1 MEKKP
6 SVFTLKRLVQPLRL
20 IDDWWSE
27 DAYKPLRAH
36 EYGAD
41 RNYLLARRHPAIAN
55 DFYTLIKFVAVYIRS
70 LRKVSSPEQIH
81 PNIHYVMS
89 ILCKGG
95 LYQRGKVMVERYY
108 VVIRYLV
115 DDIDLGLVAGRCVNI
130 LHGVLL
136 SKKNQYS
143 GIGVSFPKWSNS
155 SLGNEIAFVSYD
167 RHALDYL
174 TQQPY
179 FEMMMNEKIFLI
191 SSVNTVPK
199 ELPEVSFRRNQNIAK
214 MFYR

>member
-1 MEKKP
+1 M
-6 SVFTLKRLVQPLRL
+6 
-20 IDDWWSE
+20 I
-27 DAYKPLRAH
+27 
-36 EYGAD
+36 
-41 RNYLLARRHPAIAN
+41 
-55 DFYTLIKFVAVYIRS
+55 
-70 LRKVSSPEQIH
+70 
-81 PNIHYVMS
+81 
-89 ILCKGG
+89 
-95 LYQRGKVMVERYY
+95 ERYY

-174 TQQPY
+174 IQQPY

-214 MFYR
+214 CFTGEKRRRLQRAKRRAEERGEAFEPVKVHQSREVELFHSVFMNSKKSGQKFLLHIQRYSSPDIVFESYNSYGFSTNQSHQGTVPDLSSLT